1 MKRLIYTA
9 LLTLGLSSAALA
21 ADGLDRPLQVDSP
34 QHHGA
39 TAPSPER
46 DSAPLDQHQ
55 RAIIAHQ
62 AMDNGSA
69 AAHQQIIHDHQRM
82 HDAETQGRAK

>member
-46 DSAPLDQHQ
+46 DSAPW
-55 RAIIAHQ
+55 ISI
-62 AMDNGSA
+62 S
-69 AAHQQIIHDHQRM
+69 
-82 HDAETQGRAK
+82 GR